1 MFICNKCN
9 KEFKTKQHYNNH
21 LARKNPCVKQ
31 IYKCDNCL
39 QEFKSNQYLN
49 QHLNRKFKCQKIDL
63 ERKNIELKHQLEIV
77 KIQTCITNNN
87 NITNIILYQKSL
99 ELT

>member
-31 IYKCDNCL
+31 IYKCDNCGKL
-39 QEFKSNQYLN
+39 SESNSDFFDRDGHVCPY
-49 QHLNRKFKCQKIDL
+49 CQKGIL
-63 ERKNIELKHQLEIV
+63 HRYHIERRGIYIG
-77 KIQTCITNNN
+77 NNN
-87 NITNIILYQKSL
+87 TFEGDLVVGNGAQITR
-99 ELT
+99 